1 VYSYLNIMNRTFKII
16 LCFILVFG
24 VIEIDYGFLTGLYGM
39 PYLNWELKLLF
50 LNFLLCFIGFII
62 FSVMR
67 QELKRKGLILLVL
80 LIVFFFTSLFSIGI
94 GLKLTVKPNN
104 SKNFFTEQTRK
115 ELTFYAEKLL
125 ETKYAYI
132 HMYPK
137 ESIKAMIINGDSYSE
152 VSVVPD
158 EYLVP
163 LKKYYLIQVHVD
175 HKRGMVTFNYYFNHT
190 MYDYIYC
197 KDSLNEPDRF
207 RKKLT
212 NHWYYYAW

>member
-1 VYSYLNIMNRTFKII
+1 MNKSFIII
-16 LCFILVFG
+16 LCFVIVFG
-24 VIEIDYGFLTGLYGM
+24 VIEIVNGFLTGLYGM
-39 PYLNWELKLLF
+39 PYLNWELLLLF
-50 LNFLLCFIGFII
+50 FNVLLFFVILITSLI
-62 FSVMR
+62 MWH
-67 QELKRKGLILLVL
+67 ELKRKGYILLSI
-80 LIVFFFTSLFSIGI
+80 LIISFLASVSSIVIGI
-94 GLKLTVKPNN
+94 KFTNKPNN

-137 ESIKAMIINGDSYSE
+137 ESLKAMIIDGDSYSE

-163 LKKYYLIQVHVD
+163 IKKYYLIQVHVD
-175 HKRGMVTFNYYFNHT
+175 HKQGMVTFNYYFNHT

-197 KDSLNEPDRF
+197 KDSLKEPDRF
-207 RKKLT
+207 RKKLAD
-212 NHWYYYAW
+212 HWYYYAW